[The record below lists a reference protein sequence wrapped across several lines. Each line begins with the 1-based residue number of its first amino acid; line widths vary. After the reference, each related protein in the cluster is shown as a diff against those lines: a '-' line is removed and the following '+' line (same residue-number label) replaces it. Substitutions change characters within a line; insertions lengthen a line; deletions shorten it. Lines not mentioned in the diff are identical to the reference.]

1 VDLLDVNESDIA
13 PGDPAK
19 LTALGR
25 AASSPSPGSS
35 SGAGIAATAADRP
48 NARDELWIPV
58 VLVALVLLSLEW
70 LVYERDTVARLRRGA
85 VARLRGGRRPA
96 GSA

>member
-1 VDLLDVNESDIA
+1 MNESDIA

-25 AASSPSPGSS
+25 AASSPAPGASTSPGT
-35 SGAGIAATAADRP
+35 AAAAADRP

-70 LVYERDTVARLRRGA
+70 LIYERDTLARLRRSA
-85 VARLRGGRRPA
+85 AARFGGGRRPA